1 MKIRMVVFGGMR
13 LYNTYYLCKEYI
25 DDIKE
30 LEYKTIITGSSYEL
44 QNWENCKKG
53 MTVIRQIPFLKWYV
67 DDFYESV
74 PVFTRED
81 ENPKID
87 SDTRNRLISK
97 QKSLIKKMET
107 VIELYESLDIGANE
121 NGIDVKIPSCDSLKE
136 YTAYLKELDFVF
148 SQCPFLR
155 HSEGEIKFRTVD
167 VGSQWLT
174 FLIAATAGTAAVSYI
189 LNNLAILVDKA
200 VQVKSHL
207 LSLKQQEEILRSQKL
222 QNDILETSVESFKLL
237 KSHYLSE
244 AVKEIENMNEESRLE
259 NGEERGKAEKS
270 LEKLCDLLDKGVE
283 IYASIDADRQIQ
295 MLFPALGGN
304 VELPD
309 NILKLLE
316 DKKEG

>member
-1 MKIRMVVFGGMR
+1 MKIRMEVFGGMR

-87 SDTRNRLISK
+87 SDTRNGLISK

-237 KSHYLSE
+237 K
-244 AVKEIENMNEESRLE
+244 
-259 NGEERGKAEKS
+259 
-270 LEKLCDLLDKGVE
+270 
-283 IYASIDADRQIQ
+283 
-295 MLFPALGGN
+295 
-304 VELPD
+304 
-309 NILKLLE
+309 
-316 DKKEG
+316 

>member
-1 MKIRMVVFGGMR
+1 MKIRMEVFGGMR

-136 YTAYLKELDFVF
+136 YTA
-148 SQCPFLR
+148 
-155 HSEGEIKFRTVD
+155 
-167 VGSQWLT
+167 
-174 FLIAATAGTAAVSYI
+174 
-189 LNNLAILVDKA
+189 
-200 VQVKSHL
+200 
-207 LSLKQQEEILRSQKL
+207 
-222 QNDILETSVESFKLL
+222 
-237 KSHYLSE
+237 
-244 AVKEIENMNEESRLE
+244 
-259 NGEERGKAEKS
+259 
-270 LEKLCDLLDKGVE
+270 
-283 IYASIDADRQIQ
+283 
-295 MLFPALGGN
+295 
-304 VELPD
+304 
-309 NILKLLE
+309 
-316 DKKEG
+316 